1 MTGLQISIT
10 NVIGQSNKV
19 DLNIYLISE
28 QDSFLVSEADASRM
42 IIE

>member
-10 NVIGQSNKV
+10 NVIGQSKA

-28 QDSFLVSEADASRM
+28 EGDFLISGADGYRL
-42 IIE
+42 ITE